1 MTSATS
7 ALRILLADDHE
18 VVRRGLRQLLR
29 AQSSWEVV
37 DEATTGREAVEKSEQ
52 LKPDVVILDIGMPV
66 LNGLEAT
73 RQIHASL
80 PRTEILILTMNDS
93 EQLMRSVL
101 DAGAHGYLLKS
112 DAGHDLVAAVNS
124 LREHRPF
131 FTSKV
136 ARMVLQGFLSASK
149 DGATDPLTGRERI
162 IVQLLAEGRSNK
174 EVATELGLS
183 VKTAETHRANIMRK
197 LDLQG
202 TSDLVH
208 YAVRNCIIVP

>member
-1 MTSATS
+1 MPAGPDRISGSGEEQDCHFGPQKYRELNQTMTSATS

-52 LKPDVVILDIGMPV
+52 LKPDVVILDIAMPV

-73 RQIHASL
+73 RLIHASL

-101 DAGAHGYLLKS
+101 
-112 DAGHDLVAAVNS
+112 
-124 LREHRPF
+124 
-131 FTSKV
+131 
-136 ARMVLQGFLSASK
+136 
-149 DGATDPLTGRERI
+149 
-162 IVQLLAEGRSNK
+162 
-174 EVATELGLS
+174 
-183 VKTAETHRANIMRK
+183 
-197 LDLQG
+197 
-202 TSDLVH
+202 
-208 YAVRNCIIVP
+208 